1 MESIGRLAHHSMTPF
16 CRFGSARRLVWKENS
31 GSKYFRTIFQ
41 RCPSFTPTASPRM
54 LVLCQLGAAK
64 GILSN
69 LPAEVFAHIQVSWL
83 WVGYRICC
91 KLLTKCVHDF
101 FTIAPTACVI
111 LIE

>member
-1 MESIGRLAHHSMTPF
+1 
-16 CRFGSARRLVWKENS
+16 
-31 GSKYFRTIFQ
+31 
-41 RCPSFTPTASPRM
+41 M

-111 LIE
+111 LIEFPKMIRSCEDELPVVAIANKKRVIAS